1 MRGIAKLKIGILTKR
16 KNGFTGKIKDYLQKH
31 GHTVE
36 LLLEDNLMI
45 DNTLLNNDFYIL
57 KSKQLIY
64 LYAAYFLVANNIIV
78 IPDVPISHI
87 YKDRVDSYLALHKNA
102 FLTPRVYIGTAN
114 TFKTQLKKEMYP
126 FIMKPIMGSGSKGV
140 RIINSINDLNL
151 NSDEIL
157 YLEEYIEGIHY
168 LVYFIE
174 DNLCI
179 CEKKPLANEHEKVKI
194 IANDEEI
201 KKLAFKWKN
210 TAHVMFG
217 HVDMVRQSST
227 NNLYIVDVGTFPEF
241 SNWKGEI
248 NPVEKISELI
258 LNKYTELVRNGIE

>member
-1 MRGIAKLKIGILTKR
+1 MAKLKIGILTKR
-16 KNGFTGKIKDYLQKH
+16 KEGFTGKIKDYLQKQ
-31 GHTVE
+31 GHKVE

-57 KSKQLIY
+57 KSKKLIY
-64 LYAAYFLVANNIIV
+64 LYAAYFLVTNNIIV
-78 IPDVPISHI
+78 IPDVHISHV
-87 YKDRVDSYLALHKNA
+87 YKNRVESYLALHKNA
-102 FLTPRVYIGTAN
+102 FLTPKVYIGTAN
-114 TFKTQLKKEMYP
+114 TFKAQLKKEMYP
-126 FIMKPIMGSGSKGV
+126 LILKPIMSSGSKGV

-157 YLEEYIEGIHY
+157 YLEEYIDGTHY

-174 DNLCI
+174 DKLCI
-179 CEKKPLANEHEKVKI
+179 CEKKPLVNEHEKVKI
-194 IANDEEI
+194 ISNDGEI
-201 KKLAFKWKN
+201 KNLVFKWKN
-210 TAHVMFG
+210 SSHVMFG
-217 HVDMVRQSST
+217 HVDMVRESST

-258 LNKYTELVRNGIE
+258 LSKYTELVRNKSE